1 MAPPP
6 ALPPD
11 TWLNRYLAV
20 RRPAEVLAW
29 VLLCALQ
36 VVANSAVV
44 WIDVRQNGLPFAAWE
59 IITWEVSSNL
69 VWLALVP
76 ALLWGLNRKPLHW
89 AVLARHLPWHLLGSV
104 VFCAVHVAGMVA
116 LRQMVYAARGRHYEF
131 GPWLDRLF
139 YEGLKDIQSYLVNLA
154 LVRVIEPNE
163 AGDAR
168 LRLQDGSTVP
178 CSRTHL
184 EALRQRLGAA
194 RVAPATTTER
204 IL

>member
-29 VLLCALQ
+29 V
-36 VVANSAVV
+36 
-44 WIDVRQNGLPFAAWE
+44 
-59 IITWEVSSNL
+59 
-69 VWLALVP
+69 
-76 ALLWGLNRKPLHW
+76 LLWGLNRKPLHW

-116 LRQMVYAARGRHYEF
+116 LRQMVYAARGRHYAF
-131 GPWLDRLF
+131 GLWLDRLF

-168 LRLQDGSTVP
+168 LRLQDGSTVR

-194 RVAPATTTER
+194 RVAPATTTEK